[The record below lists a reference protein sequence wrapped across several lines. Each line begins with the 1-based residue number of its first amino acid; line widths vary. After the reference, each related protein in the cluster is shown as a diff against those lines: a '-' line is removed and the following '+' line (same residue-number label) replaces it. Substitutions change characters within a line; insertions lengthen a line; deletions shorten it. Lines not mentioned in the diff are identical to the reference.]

1 MSTNEDS
8 DVNTRGF
15 DYLKLRREV
24 LAKEIDYRR
33 EKRWRI
39 FSWTSSILL
48 AALGGV
54 LALTGKGFHFPLL
67 PHRALSAAAALFVS
81 LYAFLWITMNR
92 KEEKSLR
99 VIMEKYDD
107 DLGIGPVEKDQPF
120 PLGYKD
126 EYVSDYCIYP
136 CSNLFCGAIK

>member
-1 MSTNEDS
+1 MSTNEES
-8 DVNTRGF
+8 DVKTRSF

-54 LALTGKGFHFPLL
+54 LALTGKGFYFPLW
-67 PHRALSAAAALFVS
+67 PHRAFSAAAVFFVS
-81 LYAFLWITMNR
+81 LYAFMWITMNR
-92 KEEKSLR
+92 QGEKSLR
-99 VIMEKYDD
+99 VIMEKYDN
-107 DLGIGPVEKDQPF
+107 DLGIEPVDKDQPF
-120 PLGYKD
+120 PLGYRMSML
-126 EYVSDYCIYP
+126 VTTVFTLAVI
-136 CSNLFCGAIK
+136 FFVGQ